1 MGGTAWNPQVTTSD
15 SPAVRNVPEFQVS
28 PYGEPYSAVLRN
40 QHMIQST
47 TRPVILLVD
56 DNPHDVVL
64 IRLAFRKVGII
75 DTIQLV
81 KDGAEAVRYLNG
93 EGIYENR
100 HQFPSPTL
108 VLLDLKM
115 PQTSG
120 FEVLES
126 IRKQSSLANVV
137 VVVMSGSKNDAD
149 ITRAYSLGANSYLVK
164 PTKFE
169 ELVKMMEGLKDYSQW
184 RKSGTATSTRQHHHA
199 SERPAE
205 MASV

>member
-1 MGGTAWNPQVTTSD
+1 MPESTA
-15 SPAVRNVPEFQVS
+15 
-28 PYGEPYSAVLRN
+28 
-40 QHMIQST
+40 
-47 TRPVILLVD
+47 RPVILLVD

-81 KDGAEAVRYLNG
+81 KDGTEAVQYIKG
-93 EGIYENR
+93 EGTYADR
-100 HQFPSPTL
+100 HHYPVPTL

-120 FEVLES
+120 FEVLRW
-126 IRKQSSLANVV
+126 IREQPDLSHVH

-149 ITRAYSLGANSYLVK
+149 IEKAYSLGAHSYLVK

-169 ELVKMMEGLKDYSQW
+169 DLVKMMESLKDYATW
-184 RKSGTATSTRQHHHA
+184 RKSGKSAGG
-199 SERPAE
+199 RPLNFNSNSSHSLA
-205 MASV
+205 AAY

>member
-1 MGGTAWNPQVTTSD
+1 
-15 SPAVRNVPEFQVS
+15 
-28 PYGEPYSAVLRN
+28 
-40 QHMIQST
+40 MIHPT

-81 KDGAEAVRYLNG
+81 KDGAEAVRYIKG
-93 EGIYENR
+93 EGAYLDR
-100 HQFPSPTL
+100 QQFPPPTL

-120 FEVLES
+120 FDVLKW
-126 IRKQSSLANVV
+126 IRAQPDLAGVV
-137 VVVMSGSKNDAD
+137 VVVMSGSKNDED
-149 ITRAYSLGANSYLVK
+149 IKRAYSLGANSYLVK

-169 ELVKMMEGLKDYSQW
+169 DLVKMMETLKDYSNS
-184 RKSGTATSTRQHHHA
+184 RKTSKSPAFRNPPHSHSKATQISA
-199 SERPAE
+199 AL
-205 MASV
+205 